1 MSPRQQWPPLRTK
14 TGEDAIFF
22 SVQVPG
28 LSPTGPGPENRVG
41 DQNTGSPGKP
51 VSSGLH
57 GPSEQGHFRARTR
70 PHLGDLPAAFFL
82 QNVLQLH
89 QQRWVILRVD
99 SLALWKISNEED
111 AVLIP
116 KNRGENFSSGFLHS
130 DFFEAGWA
138 AMPQIYWLLLCL
150 RVIVIKPG
158 FVLVI
163 NRDRKSFRSGQKFQ
177 ICSDDWHRWCF
188 WSAFRHFGTQITESF
203 RMSVSSWMMDPT
215 RSREM
220 PSCSAIDLAEIRRS
234 SKISSWIWSIIS
246 GVVNVLGR
254 PGRGASQVEKS
265 PRLNWSPSF
274 WRWHTMV
281 HIPLTFLSQWR
292 EFHSGPC
299 FAEKKILDDSSRLDV
314 IEIVR
319 VDRHVYFQPL

>member
-1 MSPRQQWPPLRTK
+1 VAPLTFLIRVQAFRDPLR
-14 TGEDAIFF
+14 GELPHVQIFM
-22 SVQVPG
+22 
-28 LSPTGPGPENRVG
+28 N
-41 DQNTGSPGKP
+41 D
-51 VSSGLH
+51 
-57 GPSEQGHFRARTR
+57 GH
-70 PHLGDLPAAFFL
+70 
-82 QNVLQLH
+82 N
-89 QQRWVILRVD
+89 
-99 SLALWKISNEED
+99 
-111 AVLIP
+111 
-116 KNRGENFSSGFLHS
+116 
-130 DFFEAGWA
+130 
-138 AMPQIYWLLLCL
+138 
-150 RVIVIKPG
+150 
-158 FVLVI
+158 
-163 NRDRKSFRSGQKFQ
+163 SF
-177 ICSDDWHRWCF
+177 
-188 WSAFRHFGTQITESF
+188 T
-203 RMSVSSWMMDPT
+203 
-215 RSREM
+215 EM
-220 PSCSAIDLAEIRRS
+220 PSCSAIDLTEIWRS